1 MLTTRLFTLILL
13 FLVSQSAF
21 ALNLQ
26 SYRFTD
32 SYRYAVLDDALN
44 EKFEGKYIFTASV
57 AHMNSPFYYS
67 DKNVN
72 DLKREIIDYN
82 NILTAG
88 FSYYL
93 SRDVAVG
100 VDLNAINNNIVNDD
114 SYTTFADSVVKAR
127 MAVWRGETYSFS
139 INPQVIIP
147 TGNPD
152 NFSTMGS
159 VSGAISGVLE
169 KTMNRFHFLASLG
182 ASSSKNNRL
191 DEVDHRQLLLSQLGV
206 SYDLNDKWNANAE
219 IYRSFPLV
227 DDKYQ
232 DMGQYLLTAKHKSHK
247 NFSTYFGGGASGLES
262 VQRNTY
268 LLFVGLKFHEAAAA
282 APVVAAISTAQA
294 APVRELP
301 TVYFDHNSSSLN
313 DEQKKD
319 LNSLV
324 DRFMNAGNISIEGY
338 ASKPGSVPYNQ
349 ALSERRASA
358 VKNYFAKQGISESR
372 MTTLGHGEEFEQDE
386 VESNNR
392 KVKFV
397 ILNNKE

>member
-13 FLVSQSAF
+13 FLVSQSAL

-44 EKFEGKYIFTASV
+44 EKFEGKYIFTTSI
-57 AHMNSPFYYS
+57 AHMNSPFYFS
-67 DKNVN
+67 DSNVN

-88 FSYYL
+88 FSYYF

-100 VDLNAINNNIVNDD
+100 IDLNAINNSVADD
-114 SYTTFADSVVKAR
+114 SFTTFADSSIKAR
-127 MAVWRGETYSFS
+127 MAVLRGETYSLS
-139 INPQVIIP
+139 INPSVIIP

-159 VSGAISGVLE
+159 VSGAISAVLE
-169 KTMNRFHFLASLG
+169 KSMDRLHLLASLG
-182 ASSSKNNRL
+182 ASSSKNNVL

-206 SYDLNDKWNANAE
+206 SYDLNDKWNTNAE

-232 DMGQYLLTAKHKSHK
+232 DMGQYLLTAKHKTHK
-247 NFSTYFGGGASGLES
+247 NFSTYFGGGASGLEP

-268 LLFVGLKFHEAAAA
+268 LVFVGLKFHEAAAA

-294 APVRELP
+294 APMRLP
-301 TVYFDHNSSSLN
+301 TMYFAHNSSTLN
-313 DEQKKD
+313 EEQKKD
-319 LNSLV
+319 LNNLIE
-324 DRFMNAGNISIEGY
+324 RFNNAGNISIEGY

-349 ALSERRASA
+349 ALSERRAAA
-358 VKNYFAKQGISESR
+358 VKNYFASQGVDEKK
-372 MTTLGHGEEFEQDE
+372 MTTMGYGEVFEQDPLE
-386 VESNNR
+386 ENNR

-397 ILNNKE
+397 ILNKE

>member
-13 FLVSQSAF
+13 FLVSQSAL

-44 EKFEGKYIFTASV
+44 EKFEGKYIFTTSI

-72 DLKREIIDYN
+72 NLKREIIDYN

-88 FSYYL
+88 FSYYF

-100 VDLNAINNNIVNDD
+100 IDLNAVNNNIVNDE
-114 SYTTFADSVVKAR
+114 SYTTFADSVIKAR
-127 MAVWRGETYSFS
+127 MAVLRGDTYSLS

-152 NFSTMGS
+152 NFTTTSS
-159 VSGAISGVLE
+159 VSGALSVALE
-169 KTMNRFHFLASLG
+169 KSMDRLHLLASVG
-182 ASSSKNNRL
+182 AQSSKNNEF

-232 DMGQYLLTAKHKSHK
+232 DMGQYLLTAKHKTNK
-247 NFSTYFGGGASGLES
+247 NFSTYFGGGASGLEP

-282 APVVAAISTAQA
+282 APIVAAISTAQA
-294 APVRELP
+294 APMREPP
-301 TVYFDHNSSSLN
+301 TLYFGHNSSKLN
-313 DEQKKD
+313 EEQKKD
-319 LNSLV
+319 LNNLV
-324 DRFMNAGNISIEGY
+324 ERFNNAGSISIEGY
-338 ASKPGSVPYNQ
+338 ASKPGSIPYNQ
-349 ALSERRASA
+349 ALSERRAKE
-358 VKNYFAKQGISESR
+358 VKTYFAQQGVAENK
-372 MTTLGHGEEFEQDE
+372 MTTLGHGEEFEQDPT
-386 VESNNR
+386 ESNNR

-397 ILNNKE
+397 ILNKE